1 MSDEPL
7 ARILRE
13 RLALANAS
21 PRCGARRRDGET
33 CRGAAMANG
42 RCRMH
47 GGPSTGPRTPEGL
60 ERSRR
65 SNWKHG
71 YYSAKAKRVRREARR
86 QLSAASAADRGRER
100 GRRSR
105 PHQLDVRRGA
115 ALRVICTCECRKT
128 AEVESGVASAG
139 VAAGGSRNSE
149 REPWG
154 FLGPYRD
161 PRPPRSSR
169 VSVNGT
175 PGRGAAMPRAAAGC
189 TAAILPLVG

>member
-1 MSDEPL
+1 MKDEPH

-47 GGPSTGPRTPEGL
+47 GGPSTGPRTPQGL

-71 YYSAKAKRVRREARR
+71 HYSAEAKQVRREARQQYR
-86 QLSAASAADRGRER
+86 LLQLM
-100 GRRSR
+100 
-105 PHQLDVRRGA
+105 
-115 ALRVICTCECRKT
+115 
-128 AEVESGVASAG
+128 
-139 VAAGGSRNSE
+139 AAGNE
-149 REPWG
+149 DEVLD
-154 FLGPYRD
+154 FI
-161 PRPPRSSR
+161 SS
-169 VSVNGT
+169 
-175 PGRGAAMPRAAAGC
+175 M
-189 TAAILPLVG
+189 